1 MQFTSK
7 LPEVGTTIFTV
18 MSALANKHKAINLSQ
33 GFPNFPSSP
42 MLNRLVFDYMD
53 KGYNQYAPMA
63 GVLPLR
69 EQLAQK
75 VEKMY
80 GIDIHPDTEI
90 TITAGATQA
99 IFTAITAF
107 VKAGDEVIIL
117 EPAYD
122 SYKPAIEV
130 NGGKA
135 VIYEMQAPDYKV
147 DWEAIQQ
154 LISPATRMIIIN
166 TPHNPTGTTLKA
178 EDLNALATITR
189 DTNIL
194 VISDEVYEHL
204 IYDHQSHQS
213 VLRYPEL
220 WQRSMAT
227 YSFGKTFHNTG
238 WKVGYCLA
246 PAPLM
251 EEFRKVHQF
260 NVFSVNTPVQYAL
273 AEYLTTPEHY
283 LSLPGFYQEKRDFFL
298 ELMKDTPLR
307 PLRCE
312 GTYFYTFDYS
322 AISDEAD
329 MAFAKRL
336 TTDYGVAVIPVS
348 AFYSKENPGKVIRFC
363 FAKTNDTM
371 IEAGKRLKKLSA
383 IL

>member
-7 LPEVGTTIFTV
+7 LPKVGTTIFTV

-33 GFPNFPSSP
+33 GFPNFPSSST
-42 MLNRLVFDYMD
+42 LNRLVFDYMD

-75 VEKMY
+75 VERMY
-80 GIDIHPDTEI
+80 NTTIHPDTEI

-122 SYKPAIEV
+122 SYKPAVEV

-147 DWEAIQQ
+147 DWDAIQQ

-178 EDLNALATITR
+178 ADLKALAEITR

-194 VISDEVYEHL
+194 IISDEVYEHL
-204 IYDHQSHQS
+204 IYDEQAHQS

-260 NVFSVNTPVQYAL
+260 NVFSVNTPVQHAL
-273 AEYLTTPEHY
+273 AAYLATPEHY

-298 ELMKDTPLR
+298 ELMKDTPLK

-322 AISDEAD
+322 AISDETD
-329 MAFAKRL
+329 MAFAQRL
-336 TTDYGVAVIPVS
+336 TVDYGVAVIPVS
-348 AFYSKENPGKVIRFC
+348 AFYSNENPGKVIRFC
-363 FAKTNDTM
+363 FAKTNETM
-371 IEAGKRLKKLSA
+371 IEAGKRLKKLS
-383 IL
+383 IR